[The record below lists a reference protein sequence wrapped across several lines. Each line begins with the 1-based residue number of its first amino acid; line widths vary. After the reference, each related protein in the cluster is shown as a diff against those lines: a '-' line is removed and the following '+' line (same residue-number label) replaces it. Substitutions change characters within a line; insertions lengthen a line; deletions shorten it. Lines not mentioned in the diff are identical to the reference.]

1 MKKTTLILSLLFIV
15 SVFSCK
21 KETVET
27 VEACF
32 TLTKVGFEVNEVIRF
47 NNCSSGAE
55 RYLWDFNDG
64 TTTETAYPEHTY
76 TKAGMYSVVLTAYGE
91 KTQKTYTTV
100 IYITEKPTGK

>member
-1 MKKTTLILSLLFIV
+1 MKKSALIFTLILLF
-15 SVFSCK
+15 SAFACK

-32 TLTKVGFEVNEVIRF
+32 TLTKTSYEVGEVIRF
-47 NNCSSGAE
+47 NNCSSDAV

-64 TTTETAYPEHTY
+64 TTTDTAFPEHTY

-100 IYITEKPTGK
+100 IYITEKPAGS